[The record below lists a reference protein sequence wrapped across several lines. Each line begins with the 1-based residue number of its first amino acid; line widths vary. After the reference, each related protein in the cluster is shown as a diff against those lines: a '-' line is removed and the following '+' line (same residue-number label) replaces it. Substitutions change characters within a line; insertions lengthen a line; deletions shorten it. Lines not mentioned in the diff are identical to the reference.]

1 MLTYVLKFTAVATLW
16 ERLLFRR
23 VVHYQDQGTTRILT
37 ILTQWGRLEMRG
49 EISKEIRGE
58 CDVKGTLH
66 SEEITATEKC

>member
-1 MLTYVLKFTAVATLW
+1 MLTYVLKFTAVAALR

-23 VVHYQDQGTTRILT
+23 VVHYQDQGATRILT

-49 EISKEIRGE
+49 EIPKEIRGE

-66 SEEITATEKC
+66 SEITATEKC